1 MFADVTTRTRRFKDG
16 IYEQVACLG
25 KDVGRF
31 LLSLRRLAES
41 RLAEIERATRA
52 FFDASNTLE
61 GVQGDDLLRRVKSG
75 EVTVLDV
82 RPVEEYKARH
92 IPGALTGRRAR
103 RWRVEN
109 AAARTPAR
117 QRTRAAR

>member
-16 IYEQVACLG
+16 IYKQVARLG
-25 KDVGRF
+25 KDVGR
-31 LLSLRRLAES
+31 LLLLLRRLAES

-61 GVQGDDLLRRVKSG
+61 GVPDW
-75 EVTVLDV
+75 
-82 RPVEEYKARH
+82 
-92 IPGALTGRRAR
+92 RAR
-103 RWRVEN
+103 RWRVET